1 METYYLIDYENVGG
15 DGLAGCNKLKKTDHI
30 IIFFTQNANKIDMR
44 EIADHGEAELRMIE
58 VPAGKQSAD
67 IHIGSYLGYLAG
79 VNGGQ
84 GCSVVIVSK
93 DKDFDNV
100 AKFWA
105 AAAQIK
111 ATRIK
116 QIKASAKS
124 AEANRQE
131 KQQAKQQEKQQEK
144 QQTKQQE
151 KQQTKQQEKQQEK
164 QQTGQQEKQQANQQ
178 ESPKKTEAKV
188 SGEQKTKLNQDVMQ
202 AARAAGFDADI
213 ANYVASTVV
222 KNVGEKNGKQRIY
235 RTIISKYGQ
244 NKGLNIYNHI
254 KKLI

>member
-15 DGLAGCNKLKKTDHI
+15 DGLAGCDKLKKTDHI

-44 EIADHGEAELRMIE
+44 EIANHGEAELRMIE

-79 VNGGQ
+79 VNKGQ
-84 GCSVVIVSK
+84 GCRVVIVSK

-100 AKFWA
+100 AKFWTA
-105 AAAQIK
+105 ATQIT
-111 ATRIK
+111 ASRIK

-124 AEANRQE
+124 AAE
-131 KQQAKQQEKQQEK
+131 KQQASQ
-144 QQTKQQE
+144 
-151 KQQTKQQEKQQEK
+151 
-164 QQTGQQEKQQANQQ
+164 
-178 ESPKKTEAKV
+178 KKPEVKV
-188 SGEQKTKLNQDVMQ
+188 NGEQKTKLNQDVMQ
-202 AARAAGFDADI
+202 AARGAGFDADI

-222 KNVGEKNGKQRIY
+222 KNVGEKNGKQQIY
-235 RTIISKYGQ
+235 RAIISKYGQ

-254 KKLI
+254 KKMI

>member
-15 DGLAGCNKLKKTDHI
+15 DGLAGCDKLKKTDHI

-44 EIADHGEAELRMIE
+44 EIANHGEAELRMIE

-79 VNGGQ
+79 VNKGQ

-100 AKFWA
+100 AKFWTGA
-105 AAAQIK
+105 TQVK
-111 ATRIK
+111 ASRIK
-116 QIKASAKS
+116 QIKASAKAA
-124 AEANRQE
+124 AEKE
-131 KQQAKQQEKQQEK
+131 KP
-144 QQTKQQE
+144 QTIQ
-151 KQQTKQQEKQQEK
+151 
-164 QQTGQQEKQQANQQ
+164 
-178 ESPKKTEAKV
+178 KKPEVKV
-188 SGEQKTKLNQDVMQ
+188 NGEQKTKLNQDVMQ
-202 AARAAGFDADI
+202 AARSAGFEADI

-222 KNVGEKNGKQRIY
+222 KNVGEKNGKQQIY
-235 RTIISKYGQ
+235 RAIISKYGQ

-254 KKLI
+254 KKMI

>member
-15 DGLAGCNKLKKTDHI
+15 DGLAGCDKLKKTDHI

-44 EIADHGEAELRMIE
+44 EIANHGEAELRMIE

-79 VNGGQ
+79 VNRGQ

-100 AKFWA
+100 AKFWTGA
-105 AAAQIK
+105 TQIK
-111 ATRIK
+111 ASRIK
-116 QIKASAKS
+116 QIKASAKAA
-124 AEANRQE
+124 AERE
-131 KQQAKQQEKQQEK
+131 KS
-144 QQTKQQE
+144 
-151 KQQTKQQEKQQEK
+151 
-164 QQTGQQEKQQANQQ
+164 QANQ
-178 ESPKKTEAKV
+178 KKPEVKV
-188 SGEQKTKLNQDVMQ
+188 NGEQKTKLNQDVMQ
-202 AARAAGFDADI
+202 AARSAGFEADI

-222 KNVGEKNGKQRIY
+222 KNVGEKNGKQQIY
-235 RTIISKYGQ
+235 RAIISKYGQ

-254 KKLI
+254 KKMI

>member
-15 DGLAGCNKLKKTDHI
+15 DGLAGCNRLKKTDHI

-79 VNGGQ
+79 VNRGQ

-105 AAAQIK
+105 AAAQIR

-116 QIKASAKS
+116 QIKASVKT
-124 AEANRQE
+124 AEE
-131 KQQAKQQEKQQEK
+131 KQQAKQQEKQQTG
-144 QQTKQQE
+144 QQP
-151 KQQTKQQEKQQEK
+151 KQQEKQQESP
-164 QQTGQQEKQQANQQ
+164 QTGQQANPQVKQQEKQVNQQ
-178 ESPKKTEAKV
+178 AGQKKTEGKV
-188 SGEQKTKLNQDVMQ
+188 NGEQKTKLNQDVMQ
-202 AARAAGFDADI
+202 AARAAGFEADI

-222 KNVGEKNGKQRIY
+222 KNVGEKNGKQQIY
-235 RTIISKYGQ
+235 RAIISKYGQ

>member
-30 IIFFTQNANKIDMR
+30 IIFFTQNANKIDRR

-67 IHIGSYLGYLAG
+67 IHIGSYMGYLAG
-79 VNGGQ
+79 VNRGQ

-105 AAAQIK
+105 AAAQIR

-116 QIKASAKS
+116 QIKASAKT
-124 AEANRQE
+124 AEE
-131 KQQAKQQEKQQEK
+131 KQQGNR
-144 QQTKQQE
+144 QTKQKE
-151 KQQTKQQEKQQEK
+151 N
-164 QQTGQQEKQQANQQ
+164 QQA
-178 ESPKKTEAKV
+178 V
-188 SGEQKTKLNQDVMQ
+188 SGGIMI
-202 AARAAGFDADI
+202 GFYDFCDDI
-213 ANYVASTVV
+213 
-222 KNVGEKNGKQRIY
+222 IF
-235 RTIISKYGQ
+235 
-244 NKGLNIYNHI
+244 
-254 KKLI
+254 

>member
-15 DGLAGCNKLKKTDHI
+15 DGLAGCDKLKKTDHI

-44 EIADHGEAELRMIE
+44 EIANHGEAELRMIE

-79 VNGGQ
+79 VNRGQ
-84 GCSVVIVSK
+84 GCGVVIVSK

-100 AKFWA
+100 AKFWT

-111 ATRIK
+111 ASRIK
-116 QIKASAKS
+116 QIKASAKAA
-124 AEANRQE
+124 AEKE
-131 KQQAKQQEKQQEK
+131 KP
-144 QQTKQQE
+144 QT
-151 KQQTKQQEKQQEK
+151 
-164 QQTGQQEKQQANQQ
+164 NQ
-178 ESPKKTEAKV
+178 KKPEVKV
-188 SGEQKTKLNQDVMQ
+188 NGEQKTKLNQDVMQ
-202 AARAAGFDADI
+202 AARGAGFDADI

-222 KNVGEKNGKQRIY
+222 KNVGEKNGKQQIY
-235 RTIISKYGQ
+235 RAIISKYGQ

>member
-15 DGLAGCNKLKKTDHI
+15 DGLAGCNRLKKTDHI

-79 VNGGQ
+79 VNRGQ

-105 AAAQIK
+105 AAAQIR

-116 QIKASAKS
+116 QIKASAKT
-124 AEANRQE
+124 AEE
-131 KQQAKQQEKQQEK
+131 KQQAKQQEKQQTG
-144 QQTKQQE
+144 QQP
-151 KQQTKQQEKQQEK
+151 KQQEKQQESPQIS
-164 QQTGQQEKQQANQQ
+164 QQANPQAKQQEKQVNQQ
-178 ESPKKTEAKV
+178 AGQKKTEGKV
-188 SGEQKTKLNQDVMQ
+188 NGEQKTKLNQDVMQ
-202 AARAAGFDADI
+202 AARAAGFEADI

-235 RTIISKYGQ
+235 RAIISKYGQ